1 VLTHVR
7 IPVVAIALVALSIS
21 VVAQSPSPAKTTEPA
36 ATFTPL
42 FNGTDMAGWHGVGPD
57 ASAASAGPIDRHWS
71 VAGGELV
78 TDGFGSPLASDRQ
91 VGDIE
96 LTLDYK
102 TGGSATTD
110 VFVRGGQIPIDRD
123 GRAADSKWH
132 TLRVIQVGE
141 IVSVFVDGSRRTDHE
156 RISAVVG
163 SEPLPRNGSVALRG
177 RGDEVRFRKIQ
188 SRELSASEA
197 LQFLRDRE
205 RGTFK
210 RIFDGK
216 SLAGWKGAVDQYEVA
231 DGAIRC
237 KAGSGGNL
245 FTKDEYDDFTVRFE
259 FKVPPGGNNGLA
271 IRYPGEGDTAYVGMC
286 ELQVLDDSD
295 PKYAT
300 LDPRQYHGSIYG
312 MVAAHRGYQRPVGE
326 WNFEQVTVH
335 GSRITVELNGTVITD
350 ADVSTVTEF
359 LDNKAH
365 PGKDRTRG
373 YFGFAGHND
382 PVEFRAVE
390 IRADDRH

>member
-7 IPVVAIALVALSIS
+7 ISVVTIIVVALGG
-21 VVAQSPSPAKTTEPA
+21 PAVPRA
-36 ATFTPL
+36 ADASKKPEATASFTPL
-42 FNGTDMAGWHGVGPD
+42 FNGTDTAGWHGVGPD
-57 ASAASAGPIDRHWS
+57 GSTASAGPVDKHWS
-71 VAGGELV
+71 ASNGELV

-91 VGDIE
+91 IGDIE
-96 LTLDYK
+96 LRLEYK
-102 TGGSATTD
+102 TAASGTTD
-110 VFVRGGQIPIDRD
+110 VIIRGGQIPIDQQ

-132 TLRVIQVGE
+132 TLRVVQVGE
-141 IVSVFVDGSRRTDHE
+141 IASVFVDGARRVDHQ
-156 RISAVVG
+156 RIAGLVTSA
-163 SEPLPRNGSVALRG
+163 PLPRTGSVVLRG
-177 RGDEVRFRKIQ
+177 RGDEVRFR
-188 SRELSASEA
+188 RVEYRDVAATEA
-197 LQFLRDRE
+197 FQFLRDRE
-205 RGTFK
+205 SGSFK
-210 RIFDGK
+210 RLFDGK
-216 SLAGWKGAVDQYEVA
+216 SLNGWQGAVDQYEVA

-245 FTKDEYDDFTVRFE
+245 FTKDEYSDFTVRFE

-300 LDPRQYHGSIYG
+300 LDPRQFHGSIYG

-326 WNFEQVTVH
+326 WNFEQVTVQ

-350 ADVSTVTEF
+350 ADVSTVTQF
-359 LDNKAH
+359 LDDKAH

-390 IRADDRH
+390 IRADKK

>member
-1 VLTHVR
+1 MLIHVR
-7 IPVVAIALVALSIS
+7 IRVMLFALAALCALVIADVS
-21 VVAQSPSPAKTTEPA
+21 ASPQKAEAP

-42 FNGTDMAGWHGVGPD
+42 FSGTDTAGWHSVGPD
-57 ASAASAGPIDRHWS
+57 GSAASAGAIDRHWS
-71 VAGGELV
+71 VSGGELV
-78 TDGFGSPLASDRQ
+78 TDGFGSPVASDRQ
-91 VGDIE
+91 IADIE
-96 LTLDYK
+96 LKLEYK
-102 TGGSATTD
+102 TGTAGTTD
-110 VFVRGGQIPIDRD
+110 VFIRGGQIPIDQQ
-123 GRAADSKWH
+123 GRAADAKWH
-132 TLRVIQVGE
+132 TLRVVQVGE
-141 IVSVFVDGSRRTDHE
+141 VVSVFVDGARRVDHE
-156 RISAVVG
+156 RVAG
-163 SEPLPRNGSVALRG
+163 LMGPGPLPRTGSVALRG
-177 RGDEVRFRKIQ
+177 RGDEVRFRRVEY
-188 SRELSASEA
+188 REVSAGEA
-197 LQFLRDRE
+197 LQFLHDRE

-210 RIFDGK
+210 RLFDGK
-216 SLAGWKGAVDQYEVA
+216 SLDGWKGAVDQYEVA

-245 FTKDEYDDFTVRFE
+245 FTKDEYSDFTVRFE

-300 LDPRQYHGSIYG
+300 LDARQYHGSVYG

-390 IRADDRH
+390 IREDK